1 MCKVLQFVNTLFHS
15 NTYVLYLEDRP
26 EVWLVDCGDVEPL
39 IQWCEKYGKSI
50 EGVFLTHTHFD
61 HIYGLSDLLVYIPHV
76 KVYTSSNG
84 VQGLASPRYNLSLFH
99 EKPFEYTGDV
109 NTLEEGCSIDLYPNV
124 CLTPYFTPGHDWS
137 CLVFLVDDYLFTG
150 DSYIPSVKLVT
161 NFPKSNKEQAKE
173 SLNRILDLSKKCS
186 ILCPGHGEILKL

>member
-1 MCKVLQFVNTLFHS
+1 MCKVLQFVNAFFHS

-76 KVYTSSNG
+76 KVCK
-84 VQGLASPRYNLSLFH
+84 H
-99 EKPFEYTGDV
+99 
-109 NTLEEGCSIDLYPNV
+109 
-124 CLTPYFTPGHDWS
+124 
-137 CLVFLVDDYLFTG
+137 
-150 DSYIPSVKLVT
+150 
-161 NFPKSNKEQAKE
+161 
-173 SLNRILDLSKKCS
+173 SKKGS
-186 ILCPGHGEILKL
+186 IIKSLPSLQIKK